1 MENSTE
7 SEDLYEHYG
16 DMLMAANRGHEA
28 ADAYQKGLDLHAGAE
43 LTEKGKEVHATL
55 VEKLEK
61 ARQLAATQ
69 PEPEKPEAEKAEE
82 KDKKADDAEG
92 ENGEIV
98 VVEEI
103 SE

>member
-1 MENSTE
+1 
-7 SEDLYEHYG
+7 
-16 DMLMAANRGHEA
+16 MAET
-28 ADAYQKGLDLHAGAE
+28 DS
-43 LTEKGKEVHATL
+43 
-55 VEKLEK
+55 LEIKIK
-61 ARQLAATQ
+61 A
-69 PEPEKPEAEKAEE
+69 EAEKAEE